1 MDSYQQYIHKSRYA
15 RYIPEE
21 QRRENWDETVK
32 RYCDYFKNR
41 GQLKGQDYDDVYNAI
56 LNLEVM
62 PSMRALMTA
71 GKALDRDNVAGF
83 SSHLGMFQRSDQQ
96 EQLLKRLEEELA
108 ALNLSLTSSSLQSKC
123 SKKLQD
129 ANLVVLN
136 AMISAAKSLRLWLS
150 EESEEAPS
158 SASATSRTTDS
169 EEQSTDSGGQMNHNA
184 A

>member
-1 MDSYQQYIHKSRYA
+1 MQQKQQS
-15 RYIPEE
+15 
-21 QRRENWDETVK
+21 QSSTVK
-32 RYCDYFKNR
+32 SDGQRLIENLSAYF
-41 GQLKGQDYDDVYNAI
+41 
-56 LNLEVM
+56 
-62 PSMRALMTA
+62 TA
-71 GKALDRDNVAGF
+71 V

-150 EESEEAPS
+150 EESDAQPS

-169 EEQSTDSGGQMNHNA
+169 VEQSTDSGGQMNHSA